1 MSKPQ
6 ENRTS
11 QPRLNQLRQ
20 IDARGSIGRHEYFQL
35 MTLLLSNQTASQE
48 ERIQINA
55 IFDRVR
61 LSHLQLVD

>member
-1 MSKPQ
+1 
-6 ENRTS
+6 
-11 QPRLNQLRQ
+11 
-20 IDARGSIGRHEYFQL
+20 